1 MLFPLRAELDQT
13 RGRRQTTPV
22 CWRNPRNFGA
32 ELNNRLIFTGARI
45 NMIKRPLI
53 IGAALVATAALM
65 AAEASAQ
72 DPSTRFG
79 QWKMD
84 SDAPPPAINIM
95 TYAPMG
101 DGGMSITVAATN
113 SQGQDSEWGYDTMF
127 DGEFRSVWGQ
137 DNAETAVEWVNASTT
152 RISNSRNGCVTQVI
166 INVLSEDGN
175 TIENDYIRM
184 DENGKIT
191 GVGHATYRRIQ

>member
-1 MLFPLRAELDQT
+1 
-13 RGRRQTTPV
+13 
-22 CWRNPRNFGA
+22 
-32 ELNNRLIFTGARI
+32 
-45 NMIKRPLI
+45 MIKRPLI
-53 IGAALVATAALM
+53 IGAALVATAAFM
-65 AAEASAQ
+65 VAEASAQ

-127 DGEFRSVWGQ
+127 DGEFRSVWDQ

-152 RISNSRNGCVTQVI
+152 RISNSRNGRVTQVI

-175 TIENDYIRM
+175 TIENDYVRM